1 MYDLLTDVGIVAAR
15 HLELARKE
23 QTRLCELECDASR
36 VACGARFQW
45 EFGTISRSIPAQ
57 GAGTPSKGGGLR
69 HQDCVQQLLR
79 GGEPTAQGLSN
90 AITRR
95 VAADV
100 MAYVQ
105 NAREKTP

>member
-1 MYDLLTDVGIVAAR
+1 MHDLLTGVGDVAAR

-57 GAGTPSKGGGLR
+57 GRLGHLPKAEGCAIRTVCNNCSEAANPR
-69 HQDCVQQLLR
+69 
-79 GGEPTAQGLSN
+79 LSN

-100 MAYVQ
+100 TAYVQ